1 MREAPCLR
9 RARPGGVV
17 ILTDTSR
24 AAAAPSRGW
33 GAWTALPLAA
43 FGGLLALHVADPAA
57 LVFDE
62 AHYVP
67 AAKALAHLA
76 DDLNWEHPPLSKW
89 ILGLGARVLSE
100 ELRLVGDPA
109 AFRGITAA
117 FGLWALASVAAF
129 MRELRFPGW
138 AAQAAV
144 WLTGA
149 NVLWFVQ
156 SRTAMPDVFAAAFA
170 IAGLLRVRRGGAGAG
185 PWIGWAELGLA
196 MACKWSAAPLCALA
210 VLWSDGGVRRRVAG
224 IAVSVAAYLV
234 PFLPLA
240 LLSQHATPPLDL
252 LGYQLR
258 MLEGFGGVDLT
269 RHPYT
274 SRAWQWPTLLRP
286 IWYHYESSPRGDR
299 YVWAGGNP
307 LLYACALPATA
318 LLAVRALRRSG
329 GEGDRAI
336 ALLYWAPLL
345 FWAALPRP
353 QLYYYFLASSL
364 WLGPA
369 VVAAALPLRRLR
381 PQLAIALLTIA
392 CVALFLWFSPLLD
405 ARLASPGSYGRY
417 MWLRGWI

>member
-1 MREAPCLR
+1 MSKVARRSAP
-9 RARPGGVV
+9 A
-17 ILTDTSR
+17 R
-24 AAAAPSRGW
+24 AAPRSTPPPAAGA
-33 GAWTALPLAA
+33 AWTALPLLA
-43 FGGLLALHVADPAA
+43 FGGLLALHIAEPAA

-62 AHYVP
+62 VHYFP

-89 ILGLGARVLSE
+89 ILGLAARVLSE
-100 ELRLVGDPA
+100 ELRVAGEPA
-109 AFRGITAA
+109 AFRAVTAA
-117 FGLWALASVAAF
+117 FGLWTLASVAAL

-138 AAQAAV
+138 AAQASI

-156 SRTAMPDVFAAAFA
+156 SRTAMPDIFAVAFA
-170 IAGLLRVRRGGAGAG
+170 LAGLLRVRRGGSGAG

-196 MACKWSAAPLCALA
+196 MACKWSVAPLCALA

-224 IAVSVAAYLV
+224 VAAAMGAYLV

-240 LLSQHATPPLDL
+240 LLARNATPPLDL
-252 LGYQLR
+252 VEYQLR
-258 MLEGFGGVDLT
+258 MLAGFGRVDLT
-269 RHPYT
+269 SHPYS

-286 IWYHYESSPRGDR
+286 LWYFYEASPQGDR

-307 LLYACALPATA
+307 LLYACALPATV
-318 LLAVRALRRSG
+318 LLAVRALRRRASE
-329 GEGDRAI
+329 GERAI

-345 FWAALPRP
+345 FWAVLPRA

-369 VVAAALPLRRLR
+369 IVAAVLPLRQLR
-381 PQLAIALLTIA
+381 PRLTLAILAVA

-405 ARLASPGSYGRY
+405 ARLAPPGSYARY
-417 MWLRGWI
+417 MWLRGWR